1 MGTQANVL
9 TPQQMRCIYAL
20 ARGGGISND
29 DLHAVVFTTTGKD
42 SIRLLTTADAKQVID
57 RLKRLTGQETTA
69 PHNRPTKE
77 QVAKIYALAAKLEV
91 KNSIILWPLR
101 VAVSGKASTPG
112 GATEICALL
121 GKQESIDRVIRGIEL
136 LGK

>member
-29 DLHAVVFTTTGKD
+29 DLHAVVFTT
-42 SIRLLTTADAKQVID
+42 
-57 RLKRLTGQETTA
+57 A

-77 QVAKIYALAAKLEV
+77 QVAKIYALAAKLGWADDPKRLRAFLEKRFGASHPTFLDDKHARNCIEAMKAMLAGGRGERKGGHDGEV
-91 KNSIILWPLR
+91 DGP
-101 VAVSGKASTPG
+101 A
-112 GATEICALL
+112 
-121 GKQESIDRVIRGIEL
+121 DH
-136 LGK
+136 

>member
-42 SIRLLTTADAKQVID
+42 SISRT
-57 RLKRLTGQETTA
+57 RRFFG
-69 PHNRPTKE
+69 R
-77 QVAKIYALAAKLEV
+77 
-91 KNSIILWPLR
+91 
-101 VAVSGKASTPG
+101 
-112 GATEICALL
+112 
-121 GKQESIDRVIRGIEL
+121 
-136 LGK
+136 

>member
-20 ARGGGISND
+20 ARGGGISNE
-29 DLHAVVFTTTGKD
+29 DLHAVVFATTGKD
-42 SIRLLTTADAKQVID
+42 SMKLLTTADAKQVID

-77 QVAKIYALAAKLEV
+77 QVAKIYALAAKLGL
-91 KNSIILWPLR
+91 SLIHI
-101 VAVSGKASTPG
+101 
-112 GATEICALL
+112 
-121 GKQESIDRVIRGIEL
+121 
-136 LGK
+136 

>member
-42 SIRLLTTADAKQVID
+42 SICSPQAER
-57 RLKRLTGQETTA
+57 RLKR
-69 PHNRPTKE
+69 
-77 QVAKIYALAAKLEV
+77 
-91 KNSIILWPLR
+91 
-101 VAVSGKASTPG
+101 
-112 GATEICALL
+112 
-121 GKQESIDRVIRGIEL
+121 
-136 LGK
+136 